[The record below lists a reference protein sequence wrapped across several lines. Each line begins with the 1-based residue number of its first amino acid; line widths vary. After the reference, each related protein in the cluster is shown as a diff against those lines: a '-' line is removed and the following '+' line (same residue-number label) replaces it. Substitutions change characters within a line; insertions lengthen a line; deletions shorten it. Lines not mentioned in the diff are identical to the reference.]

1 MRYAVAQTPSVPPE
15 LKLEIVTTSEERLV
29 RCIGKMTYET
39 AEALRTTVHG
49 LIPET
54 KRIVLDLADVTYFDS
69 FGLGVLVSVYLSA
82 RRQQCQLKL
91 INMNQQGQQLFCVT
105 NLTSLLE

>member
-1 MRYAVAQTPSVPPE
+1 MAQTPSARME
-15 LKLEIVTTSEERLV
+15 LKLEIAATPEETSV

-39 AEALRTTVHG
+39 AEALRTTVRG

-54 KRIVLDLADVTYFDS
+54 KRLVLNLADTTHLDS
-69 FGLGVLVSVYLSA
+69 FGLGVLLSVYLSA

-91 INMNQQGQQLFCVT
+91 INVNQQARQLLSVT
-105 NLTSLLE
+105 NLTYLLE